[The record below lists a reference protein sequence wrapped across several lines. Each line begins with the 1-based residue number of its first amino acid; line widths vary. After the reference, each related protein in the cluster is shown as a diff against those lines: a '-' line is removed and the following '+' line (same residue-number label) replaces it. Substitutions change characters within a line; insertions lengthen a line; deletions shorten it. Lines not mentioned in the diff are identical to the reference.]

1 MSGERF
7 LVLASASPRRRELLE
22 SAGWRVEVRP
32 ADLDESQLPGEAA
45 ADYVLR
51 LARAKAR
58 VIAPQVADACVLGA
72 DTTVVLGT
80 ELLAKPADDAEARAM
95 LTRLSGQMHEVLTG
109 VCLIYGGAEAAA
121 VETTRVQFAPLLP
134 EEIDAYVASGE
145 PEGKAGAYAIQGRA
159 ACFIPRIEGSYS
171 NVVGL
176 PLALVYQLWR
186 QLKIPPCGR

>member
-1 MSGERF
+1 MSSERF

-22 SAGWRVEVRP
+22 AAGWGVEVRP
-32 ADLDESQLPGEAA
+32 ADLDESRLPGEPAA
-45 ADYVLR
+45 GYVLR
-51 LARAKAR
+51 LACAKAR
-58 VIAPQVADACVLGA
+58 AIAPQAGSACVLGA
-72 DTTVVLGT
+72 DTTVALGD
-80 ELLAKPADDAEARAM
+80 ELLAKPADEAEARAM
-95 LTRLSGQMHEVLTG
+95 LARLSGRAHEVLTG
-109 VCLIYGGAEAAA
+109 VCLIDRGVEAAA
-121 VETTRVQFAPLLP
+121 VETTRVEFAPLSA

-186 QLKIPPCGR
+186 QLKIPPSGQ

>member
-1 MSGERF
+1 M
-7 LVLASASPRRRELLE
+7 VLASASPRRRELLE
-22 SAGWRVEVRP
+22 AAGWRVEVRP
-32 ADLDESQLPGEAA
+32 AEVDESQLPAEPA

-58 VIAPQVADACVLGA
+58 AIAPQVAGACVLGA
-72 DTTVVLGT
+72 DTTVVLGD
-80 ELLAKPADDAEARAM
+80 ELLAKPAEDAEARAM
-95 LTRLSGQMHEVLTG
+95 LRRLSGRVHEVLTG
-109 VCLIYGGAEAAA
+109 VCLLYGGVEAAA
-121 VETTRVQFAPLLP
+121 VEGTRVQFAPLSP